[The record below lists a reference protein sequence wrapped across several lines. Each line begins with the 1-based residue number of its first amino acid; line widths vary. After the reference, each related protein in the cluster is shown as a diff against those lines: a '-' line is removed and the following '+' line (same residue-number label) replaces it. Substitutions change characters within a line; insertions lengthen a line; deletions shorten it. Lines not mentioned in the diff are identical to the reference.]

1 MKRLSIYIVV
11 LLGVVKPL
19 SSQDQHYM
27 DSLSA
32 YLTKPDDSLKLLAIS
47 DLAWEY
53 NTSDVQKAIALSFKG
68 VEIAGKLKRPYA
80 LGQAYSDLGTSYYY
94 KRDFDSSAYFYE
106 KAEAIT
112 KVIGD
117 SIELASLY
125 NKMGALYKERA
136 EFNTS
141 LKYSF
146 ASLKIYQAKNLSKK
160 IALLYNN
167 IGTTYEMLKNYTLAG
182 DYYKKALTIN
192 HAENSKGGMGRNYM
206 GLGNISTTT
215 KDYREALDYY
225 HKAELIFNELG
236 WGIELSAVL
245 NNIGNIYDEQ
255 KKYPESLAKRTEAL
269 QIAVDME
276 DKQEQAKFHNYIADV
291 LMKMKRFRE
300 ADLHIKQAG
309 TLIRDVE
316 SNELR
321 MDLYE
326 VSSKYYFG
334 TGNYE
339 MGNEY
344 LLKFHDLKDS
354 VYSKD
359 LSENVAVMEVR
370 HNVQKLRLEKAEAE
384 AANLKLSNDKLAATQ
399 QRNLI
404 LTLCICI
411 LVAGGFGIYFY
422 NVRKKRAEEKIRIS
436 AVLESEEKERARIA
450 RELHDGLGQLLST
463 ARLNAAALEDSVEQ
477 EDEPILKTTLQLID
491 QSVSELRAISHNLMP
506 RALSDKGLIEA
517 LTELVNQINTGKTIQ
532 VDLKHDPLRGMRKP
546 LEIALYRMIQE
557 VLNNMIRHAGASVIT
572 LKLQQEQT
580 QLTVRISDN
589 GKGFDTALIENSAG
603 IGWKNIATRLS
614 LINGTFDISSAAG
627 QGTYVEMKIKL

>member
-1 MKRLSIYIVV
+1 MERLTIYIIV

-53 NTSDVQKAIALSFKG
+53 NTSDVQKAITLSFKG

-94 KRDFDSSAYFYE
+94 KRNFDSSAYFYE
-106 KAEAIT
+106 KAEEIT
-112 KVIGD
+112 RVIGD
-117 SIELASLY
+117 STELASLY

-146 ASLKIYQAKNLSKK
+146 ASLKIYQAKDLPKK

-182 DYYKKALTIN
+182 DYYKKALIIN
-192 HAENSKGGMGRNYM
+192 QAENSKGGMGRNYM

-359 LSENVAVMEVR
+359 LSENVAAMEVR

-404 LTLCICI
+404 LALCICI

-517 LTELVNQINTGKTIQ
+517 LTELVNQINTGKAIQ
-532 VDLKHDPLRGMRKP
+532 VDLEHDPLGGMRKP